1 MEALK
6 QIMKEKAK
14 RDQKQRIAMAKNP
27 NFKKAEGADRP
38 TLPKVDSKE
47 SLGSLQ
53 APVSVLSLNT

>member
-1 MEALK
+1 
-6 QIMKEKAK
+6 
-14 RDQKQRIAMAKNP
+14 MAKNP